1 MRTENIMDLV
11 KKGRGLVL
19 LLCAMAALW
28 VPVCAQAA
36 SGASIDQAYY
46 DSFRAVFDASFYYNA
61 YPDLQEAIGYDE
73 EALFEHY
80 MEYGVFEGRS
90 GDGAFYLCAYINRY
104 EDLLAAFGADYG
116 AYCRHYVEYGRQEG
130 RSALPEGEDDLLGSY
145 TTYYDTTESRAINVQ
160 KAAERIDGVV
170 LQPGETFSFN
180 KTVLPRT
187 RANGYVMGPVFSG
200 GREVQGIG
208 GGICQ
213 VSSNLYVAMVL
224 AGIPATEHYHH
235 SLPVDYVPRG
245 LDATISGNSKDLKF
259 VNPYSCAI
267 VIRSSAQDG
276 TLVVSLATCG
286 DL

>member
-1 MRTENIMDLV
+1 MRNGRLGELV
-11 KKGRGLVL
+11 RNCRVLFLV
-19 LLCAMAALW
+19 LCAMVALT
-28 VPVCAQAA
+28 VPVRAQAA
-36 SGASIDQAYY
+36 SGAGVDQVYY
-46 DSFRAVFDASFYYNA
+46 DSFRQVFDADYYYNA
-61 YPDLQEAIGYDE
+61 YPDLQEAIGYDG
-73 EALFEHY
+73 EALFLHY

-90 GDGAFYLCAYINRY
+90 GNGEFYLCAYMNRY

-116 AYCRHYVEYGRQEG
+116 AYCRHYVECGRAEG
-130 RSALPEGEDDLLGSY
+130 RSALPDGEEGVLGSY
-145 TTYYDTTESRAINVQ
+145 TTYYDDTESRAVNVQ
-160 KAAERIDGVV
+160 KAAERINGTV
-170 LQPGETFSFN
+170 LQPGESFSFN

-235 SLPVDYVPRG
+235 SLPVDYVPQG

-259 VNPYSCAI
+259 ANPYSCAI
-267 VIRSSAQDG
+267 RITATAQDG
-276 TLVVSLATCG
+276 VLTVSLEACETP
-286 DL
+286 